1 MKFKF
6 YNPMSISIGNKLDV
20 ISISFVEPG
29 LFISKETGKSLNSDT
44 TTSNGTTAILAMRKV
59 IPR

>member
-20 ISISFVEPG
+20 ISISFVDPG